1 MEIRSKQQIDSII
14 EDHLFDLDH
23 ENETPYEFIAEV
35 CYRFFNLNDSHS
47 FITQNHIEEYVLS
60 RLRDLLDTDYD
71 LNIFRLRFAPLN
83 WKQKFDL

>member
-35 CYRFFNLNDSHS
+35 CYRFFSLNESHN
-47 FITQNHIEEYVLS
+47 FMAQNQIEEYVLVK
-60 RLRDLLDTDYD
+60 LRDLLDADYD

-83 WKQKFDL
+83 WKQNFDF